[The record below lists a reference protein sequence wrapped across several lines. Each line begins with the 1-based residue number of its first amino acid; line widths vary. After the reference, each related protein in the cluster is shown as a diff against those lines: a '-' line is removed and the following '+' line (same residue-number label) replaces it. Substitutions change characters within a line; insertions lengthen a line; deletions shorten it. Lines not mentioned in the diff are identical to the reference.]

1 MNECVCICV
10 QWSFEEAFRS
20 GSFGLEFLNFLF
32 FFLLTHAV
40 SLLSLWLCSQLLDFG
55 WKWFAPSSKDAF
67 DKKREAELLNGRL
80 AMFAIGGIATQ
91 SVLSGHGFP
100 YL

>member
-1 MNECVCICV
+1 MI
-10 QWSFEEAFRS
+10 
-20 GSFGLEFLNFLF
+20 
-32 FFLLTHAV
+32 
-40 SLLSLWLCSQLLDFG
+40 DFG
-55 WKWFAPSSKDAF
+55 WKWFAPSSKEQF
-67 DKKREAELLNGRL
+67 DKKRESELLNGRL